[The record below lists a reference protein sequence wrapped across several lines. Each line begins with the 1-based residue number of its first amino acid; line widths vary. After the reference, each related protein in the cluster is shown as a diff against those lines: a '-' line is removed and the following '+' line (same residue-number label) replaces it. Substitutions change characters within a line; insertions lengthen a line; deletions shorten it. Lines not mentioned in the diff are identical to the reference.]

1 MSYSKCLQAFKFVQ
15 NFITFH
21 INNFAKITNI
31 GNRVSFPPNG
41 KSFGIE
47 SSPFQRCYTKSG
59 LDNNTTKDLAQTR
72 SSIKNFD
79 MSSPLRL
86 LRRSCPQSPRVPS
99 SQSAIQQGK
108 SFDPVNLI
116 KGKILL
122 LKYTCISYLTIFH
135 SIQFSICHP
144 SCPSKTI

>member
-1 MSYSKCLQAFKFVQ
+1 MAETV
-15 NFITFH
+15 NE
-21 INNFAKITNI
+21 
-31 GNRVSFPPNG
+31 GNRISFPPNK

-59 LDNNTTKDLAQTR
+59 FDTTSKDVAQTR
-72 SSIKNFD
+72 SSIKHFD
-79 MSSPLRL
+79 MSSPLRM

-116 KGKILL
+116 KGKIF
-122 LKYTCISYLTIFH
+122 TIEVYIYQLSNNILFD
-135 SIQFSICHP
+135 
-144 SCPSKTI
+144 TI

>member
-1 MSYSKCLQAFKFVQ
+1 MKDVLRVCSIKASVLYAMIKVLIVQDTFKLFKFTQ
-15 NFITFH
+15 HFILYHFTNH
-21 INNFAKITNI
+21 TKIANI

-59 LDNNTTKDLAQTR
+59 LDNNSTKDVAQTR

-79 MSSPLRL
+79 MSSPLRM

-116 KGKILL
+116 MGK
-122 LKYTCISYLTIFH
+122 K
-135 SIQFSICHP
+135 
-144 SCPSKTI
+144 

>member
-1 MSYSKCLQAFKFVQ
+1 MTHF
-15 NFITFH
+15 T
-21 INNFAKITNI
+21 TI
-31 GNRVSFPPNG
+31 GNRVSFPPNK

-79 MSSPLRL
+79 MSSPLRM

-108 SFDPVNLI
+108 SFDPANLI
-116 KGKILL
+116 KGKIAVF
-122 LKYTCISYLTIFH
+122 TIELYIYQLSNNILFD
-135 SIQFSICHP
+135 
-144 SCPSKTI
+144 TI